1 MKTQSRPTASP
12 TARSNPLRTR
22 KDWERQRRQCERDP
36 GAFHG
41 RIASAEIHW
50 YLAEKNLWVTQ
61 DGPGRRWSGV
71 DFESLQES
79 PLDLPDDLQPWSR
92 SFNDEEAPFYRWFEG
107 GLTNAC
113 FNEVDR
119 HVIRGHGDEIAF
131 HFEGDRWD
139 PSRQGGKGA
148 PVTHHTVTRKRL
160 LLETVRAAAILQSLG
175 LSRGDRIA
183 LNMPNILEQIY
194 YIQAAKRLGL
204 VFMPVFGG
212 FSAKTLSDR
221 IEDSGAKAVITSDG
235 GYRNAEIF
243 PFKESY
249 LDPALAD
256 FIPIRQARSILQT
269 KLQELAVAVQLKEAV
284 LEQLARDLSE
294 EITVERVDVMR
305 SVGSALNRHAS
316 VDPATRSQ
324 VRMGL
329 AMALLESTDRV
340 KQVIVVRHTG
350 QEDVFMQ
357 PGRDLWHHDLAAK
370 ASLLL
375 LENCRNAGYPIDS
388 EQELLQLPDRDFAR
402 ALYATSRPQ
411 PLDAEFPL
419 FIIYTSGSTGKP
431 KGVVHVHGGYVA
443 GIAHTMKVSFD
454 IRPGA
459 DVIYV
464 IADPGWITG
473 QSYEISAA
481 LTTRTSSVIAEGSPV
496 FPHAGRFASI
506 IERHRVTVFK
516 AGVTFLKSVMS
527 DPENVRDLRGYDM
540 SSLRVATFCAEPV
553 SPAVQEFGMR
563 AVCERYINSYWA
575 TEHGGIVWTHFY
587 GNQEFSLRPDARTY
601 PLPWIF
607 GDVWGSKGTSPGG
620 RIVPRPARDGQK
632 GELVITRPY
641 PYLARCIWGDPEG
654 FGQPGWKGDASRF
667 LATYWNRWEG
677 ELAYTQGDFA
687 RRYQD
692 GSFSLHGRSDDVIN
706 VSGHRLGTEEIEGAI
721 LRDKEI
727 QAGSPVGNVLVVG
740 APHPD
745 KGLSPLAF
753 VQVVPGRH
761 LTEEDKRRLSQLV
774 RSEKGIIAIPEDY
787 LIVSQFPETRSG
799 KYMRRFLGNLLVG
812 EPLGDTTTLKN
823 PEALDEIR
831 LAIQAWKDRRQR
843 SQQQQFFERY
853 RFFQIHYHRF
863 SAHTTIALVTL
874 SNPPVNAL
882 NERGLDE
889 LNTLVDH
896 LARRADVGAII
907 FTGDG
912 TLSFVAGA
920 DVRQLL
926 NEMKTRQDVLPLS
939 RKAHRAFQ
947 NIQQMSKPVIAAVNG
962 FALGGGN
969 EFQLATHYRIAESSA
984 EFGQPEIRLNL
995 IPGYGAT
1002 QRILH
1007 LLHQQRG
1014 TEGLTQALQLLL
1026 NGRNLTACQALEL
1039 GLIDEVSTSDVVTR
1053 AFEVT
1058 RRYLRDGQGPLKA
1071 ALQRNQELLEVQ
1083 HKAQVFPAD
1092 LCLQD
1097 PEIERILRQSEWAGR
1112 QEVTQAL
1119 LDTVRHGWESGFKQG
1134 TDRESEVFARLVVSP
1149 SLGKKGIRDF
1159 LEKRSPALP
1168 TRTSAEPRLDQAQRL
1183 IEKGELLPPGG
1194 PFFPAATPLP
1204 KWQYAHAAVKNRET
1218 GEPDHGDPVEA
1229 EKQIL
1234 APVVRPGPNQVL
1246 VYVLASEIN
1255 FNDIWAITGIPVSP
1269 FDSHDQDAHITGSG
1283 GVGLV
1288 AAVGSEARREGRVKV
1303 GDLVTLYSGQNQLL
1317 SPMVGLDP
1325 MFAEFL
1331 IQGYEGPDGSHQQFV
1346 LVQAPQVHPKP
1357 PDLTLEQAGSYLL
1370 KLGTVYRALFQVLQ
1384 IQPDKSI
1391 FVEGA
1396 ATGTGLDSV
1405 NTSLQQGLRVTG
1417 LVSTHTRARFVEGL
1431 GAHCIDRKSASL
1443 SHIFR
1448 KVPTDSRQWQ
1458 AWKKEGATLLDEFRE
1473 KNEGGLADYVVS
1485 HAGERAFPRSYQL
1498 LAEGGKLTFYGAST
1512 GYHFTFLG
1520 KAGSRPALGMLN
1532 QSGIRGG
1539 EALLIY
1545 YGVST
1550 EPGQD
1555 AVDEAGLEAIEAAV
1569 SRQCRIVVVTYA
1581 NAQRDFLGS
1590 LGYGEMVRGIVS
1602 LEQLLAV
1609 DPDFEWPPTFPDLPD
1624 SRLARDDFQEVLR
1637 RFNERI
1643 FKPLGNAVGRFFRTR
1658 ENPRGY
1664 ADAVIERAQ
1673 HDALGV
1679 STSLVA
1685 PYTGRVIYFEDMQ
1698 DRRYSFYAPQ
1708 VWMRQRSV
1716 WTPTTGILG
1725 SHLCNA
1731 YEVQR
1736 VHEMVQQGLLQ
1747 VTAPEVVPFD
1757 QISQAHQAMWE
1768 NRHTSGAYVLD
1779 HALPGSG
1786 IRSAEELL
1794 EMWSL
1799 GEPSASTP

>member
-1 MKTQSRPTASP
+1 MKTKSGSSRAPSAQ
-12 TARSNPLRTR
+12 SNPLLTR
-22 KDWERQRRQCERDP
+22 KDWERQRNQCKRDP

-41 RIASAEIHW
+41 RIACAEIHW
-50 YLAEKNLWVTQ
+50 YLPEKNLWVTR
-61 DGPGRRWSGV
+61 DGPGEEWTGI
-71 DFESLQES
+71 DFESLNRS
-79 PLDLPDDLQPWSR
+79 PVDLPGDFQPWTR

-107 GLTNAC
+107 GQTNAC

-119 HVIRGHGDEIAF
+119 HVICGYGNEIAF

-148 PVTHHTVTRKRL
+148 PVTHYTVTRKLL

-175 LSRGDRIA
+175 LRKGDRIA

-194 YIQAAKRLGL
+194 YIQAAKRVGL
-204 VFMPVFGG
+204 VFTPVFGG

-221 IEDSGAKAVITSDG
+221 IEDSGAKVAITSDG
-235 GYRNAEIF
+235 GYRNAQIF

-249 LDPALAD
+249 LDAALAD
-256 FIPIRQARSILQT
+256 FIPIRRARSILHA
-269 KLQELAVAVQLKEAV
+269 KLEELAVPVSLEETI
-284 LEQLARDLSE
+284 LEQLDHDLSE
-294 EITVERVDVMR
+294 EITVERADVMR
-305 SVGSALNRHAS
+305 GVGSALNRHAS
-316 VDPATRSQ
+316 LDPTTRSQ
-324 VRMGL
+324 VRMSL
-329 AMALLESTDRV
+329 AMALLEGTDRV
-340 KQVIVVRHTG
+340 QSVIVVRHTR

-357 PGRDLWHHDLAAK
+357 PGRDLWHHDLASE
-370 ASLLL
+370 ASRLL
-375 LENCRNAGYPIDS
+375 LENCRRAGYPVGS
-388 EQELLQLPDRDFAR
+388 EKELLQLPDLDFVQ
-402 ALYATSRPQ
+402 ALYATSRPE
-411 PLDAEFPL
+411 PVDAEFPL

-454 IRPGA
+454 IRPGQ

-481 LTTRTSSVIAEGSPV
+481 LTTRTISIITEGSPV

-506 IERHRVTVFK
+506 IERHQATIFK

-527 DPENVRDLRGYDM
+527 DPENVRDLRSYDM

-553 SPAVQEFGMR
+553 SPAVQEFGMK
-563 AVCERYINSYWA
+563 AVCDRYINSYWA

-607 GDVWGSKGTSPGG
+607 GDVWVNGGMSSGG
-620 RIVPRPARDGQK
+620 RIVPRRARDGEK

-641 PYLARCIWGDPEG
+641 PYLARCIWGNLER
-654 FGQPGWKGDASRF
+654 FGQPDWKGDASRF

-677 ELAYTQGDFA
+677 KLAYTQGDFA

-727 QAGSPVGNVLVVG
+727 HAGSPVGNVLVVG

-761 LTEEDKRRLSQLV
+761 LAEEDKRRLNELV
-774 RSEKGIIAIPEDY
+774 RSEKGIIAVPEDY
-787 LIVSQFPETRSG
+787 LNVPQFPETWSG

-831 LAIQAWKDRRQR
+831 LVIQEWKDRRQR
-843 SQQQQFFERY
+843 VEQQRLFERY
-853 RFFQIHYHRF
+853 RFCQIHNHRV
-863 SAHTTIALVTL
+863 SARATVALVTL

-882 NERGLDE
+882 TERGLDE
-889 LNTLVDH
+889 LNTIVDH
-896 LARRADVGAII
+896 LARRPDVRAVI
-907 FTGDG
+907 FTGEG
-912 TLSFVAGA
+912 TRSFVAGA

-926 NEMKTRQDVLPLS
+926 QEMKTREDVLPLS
-939 RKAHRAFQ
+939 RKAHRAFR
-947 NIQQMSKPVIAAVNG
+947 NIQRMSKPVIAAVNG

-969 EFQLATHYRIAESSA
+969 EFQLAAHYRIAESSA

-1002 QRILH
+1002 QRVPL

-1014 TEGLTQALQLLL
+1014 IDGLLQALYLLL
-1026 NGRNLTACQALEL
+1026 NGRNLTASQALEL
-1039 GLIDEVSTSDVVTR
+1039 GLVDEVSEFDVVTR

-1058 RRYLRDGQGPLKA
+1058 RQYLLDGQGPLKA
-1071 ALQRNQELLEVQ
+1071 ALQRNRQLLATQ
-1083 HKAQVFPAD
+1083 KKAKIFPANR
-1092 LCLQD
+1092 CYED
-1097 PEIERILRQSEWAGR
+1097 PEIQRILRQSEWAGR
-1112 QEVTQAL
+1112 KEATEAL
-1119 LDTVRHGWESGFKQG
+1119 LDTVRHGWERGFKKG
-1134 TDRESEVFARLVVSP
+1134 TDREAEVFARLVVSP
-1149 SLGKKGIRDF
+1149 SLGRKGIRYF
-1159 LEKRSPALP
+1159 LEKRSLALP
-1168 TRTSAEPRLDQAQRL
+1168 TRPAMDPSLDQEQRL
-1183 IEKGELLPPGG
+1183 IHEGELLPPGS

-1204 KWQYAHAAVKNRET
+1204 NWQCAHAAVKNPAT
-1218 GEPDHGDPVEA
+1218 GEPDHGDPIEV

-1234 APVVRPGPNQVL
+1234 VPVVRPGPNQVL

-1269 FDSHDQDAHITGSG
+1269 FDSHDQDYHITGSG

-1288 AAVGSEARREGRVKV
+1288 AAVGSEARREGRVRV

-1317 SPMVGLDP
+1317 SPLVGLDP

-1346 LVQAPQVHPKP
+1346 LVQAPQVHLKP

-1384 IQPDKSI
+1384 IEPDKNI

-1396 ATGTGLDSV
+1396 ATGTGLHSM
-1405 NTSLQQGLRVTG
+1405 NTSIHQGLRATG
-1417 LVSTHTRARFVEGL
+1417 LVSTRTRARFVESL
-1431 GAHCIDRKSASL
+1431 GAHSIHRKSQSL
-1443 SHIFR
+1443 RHIFR
-1448 KVPTDSRQWQ
+1448 KVPAASQQWQ
-1458 AWKKEGATLLDEFRE
+1458 HWKKEGEALLDEFRE
-1473 KNEGGLADYVVS
+1473 KNDGELADYVVS

-1498 LAEGGKLTFYGAST
+1498 LAEGGKLAFYGAST

-1520 KAGSRPALGMLN
+1520 KAGGKPAMSMLN
-1532 QSGIRGG
+1532 QARIRGG
-1539 EALLIY
+1539 AATLIY
-1545 YGVST
+1545 YGVSSQ
-1550 EPGQD
+1550 PAQD
-1555 AVDEAGLEAIEAAV
+1555 AVDQPGLEAIEAAI
-1569 SRQCRIVVVTYA
+1569 SRQCRVVVVAYA
-1581 NAQRDFLGS
+1581 NAQRDFLAS

-1602 LEQLLAV
+1602 LEHLLAV
-1609 DPDFEWPPTFPDLPD
+1609 DPDFQWPDAFPDLPD
-1624 SRLARDDFQEVLR
+1624 SRLAKDDFQEILR
-1637 RFNERI
+1637 HFNERV
-1643 FKPLGNAVGRFFRTR
+1643 FKPLGNAVGRFFRTK

-1664 ADAVIERAQ
+1664 PDAVIERAE
-1673 HDALGV
+1673 HDALAV

-1685 PYTGRVIYFEDMQ
+1685 PHTGRVIYFEDMQ

-1708 VWMRQRSV
+1708 VWMRQRSI
-1716 WTPTTGILG
+1716 WTPTTQILG

-1731 YEVQR
+1731 YEVGR

-1747 VTAPEVVPFD
+1747 VTDPEVIPFA

-1768 NRHTSGAYVLD
+1768 NRHTSGAYVLN
-1779 HALPGSG
+1779 HALPRGG
-1786 IRSAEELL
+1786 IRSSEELL

-1799 GEPSASTP
+1799 GSSA